1 MKISFKK
8 SSTAI
13 SALIFAAACIG
24 ANPALAAKKCKPND
38 VACQKEVA
46 EDAKKKGEG
55 AVDKGVK
62 KVDGDVNKVEG
73 GVNKGAKKVAGGVNK
88 AEEVAKKAKKDR

>member
-38 VACQKEVA
+38 VACQKDLA
-46 EDAKKKGEG
+46 EQANKDVVG
-55 AVDKGVK
+55 AVNKGVK
-62 KVDGDVNKVEG
+62 KVDGGVKKVEG
-73 GVNKGAKKVAGGVNK
+73 GVNKGAKKVAGGANK